1 MAIRSTD
8 DLVAHLQTKEIKVLK
23 EPLIFDMWDAI
34 WTMIVTMTTVG
45 CALIVVVVVVVLLS
59 HVFFVP

>member
-1 MAIRSTD
+1 M
-8 DLVAHLQTKEIKVLK
+8 K